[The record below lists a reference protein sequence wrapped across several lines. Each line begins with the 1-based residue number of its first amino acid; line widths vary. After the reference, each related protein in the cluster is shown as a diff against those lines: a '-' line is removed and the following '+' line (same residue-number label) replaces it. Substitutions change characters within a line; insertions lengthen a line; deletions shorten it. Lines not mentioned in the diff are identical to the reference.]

1 MKDTLKIKRHFRKSA
16 MYYFHDLFFFW
27 TELIL
32 VMKIL
37 NQICWILELVSHK
50 ENIEQ
55 KLFKTSDLTEEIG
68 ELIENDAESEDNFKK
83 FMKTDS
89 DSKH

>member
-1 MKDTLKIKRHFRKSA
+1 M
-16 MYYFHDLFFFW
+16 FFFFL

-37 NQICWILELVSHK
+37 NQIFWILELVSHK

-55 KLFKTSDLTEEIG
+55 KLFKISDLTEEIV
-68 ELIENDAESEDNFKK
+68 ELIENDTECEDNFKQ

-89 DSKH
+89 DLKH

>member
-1 MKDTLKIKRHFRKSA
+1 MI
-16 MYYFHDLFFFW
+16 FFFL

-55 KLFKTSDLTEEIG
+55 KLFKISDLTEEIG
-68 ELIENDAESEDNFKK
+68 ELIENDAECEDNFKQ
-83 FMKTDS
+83 FMKKNS
-89 DSKH
+89 DLKH

>member
-1 MKDTLKIKRHFRKSA
+1 MI
-16 MYYFHDLFFFW
+16 FFFL

-55 KLFKTSDLTEEIG
+55 KLFKISDLTEEIG
-68 ELIENDAESEDNFKK
+68 ELIENDAECEDNFKQ

-89 DSKH
+89 DLKH

>member
-1 MKDTLKIKRHFRKSA
+1 MI
-16 MYYFHDLFFFW
+16 FFFL

-32 VMKIL
+32 IMKIL

-55 KLFKTSDLTEEIG
+55 KLFKISDLTEEIG
-68 ELIENDAESEDNFKK
+68 ELIENDTECEDNFKQ

-89 DSKH
+89 DLKH

>member
-1 MKDTLKIKRHFRKSA
+1 MI
-16 MYYFHDLFFFW
+16 FFFFL

-32 VMKIL
+32 IMKIL

-55 KLFKTSDLTEEIG
+55 KLFKISDLTEEIG
-68 ELIENDAESEDNFKK
+68 ELIENDTECEDNFKQ

-89 DSKH
+89 DLKH

>member
-1 MKDTLKIKRHFRKSA
+1 M
-16 MYYFHDLFFFW
+16 FFFFL

-37 NQICWILELVSHK
+37 NQIFWILELVSHK

-55 KLFKTSDLTEEIG
+55 KLFKISDLTEEIG
-68 ELIENDAESEDNFKK
+68 ELIENDTECEDNFKQ
-83 FMKTDS
+83 FTKTDS
-89 DSKH
+89 DLKH

>member
-1 MKDTLKIKRHFRKSA
+1 MFS
-16 MYYFHDLFFFW
+16 FFL

-37 NQICWILELVSHK
+37 NQIFWILELVSHK

-55 KLFKTSDLTEEIG
+55 KLFKISDLTEEIG
-68 ELIENDAESEDNFKK
+68 ELIENDTECEDNFKQ

-89 DSKH
+89 DLKH

>member
-1 MKDTLKIKRHFRKSA
+1 MI
-16 MYYFHDLFFFW
+16 FFFFFL

-55 KLFKTSDLTEEIG
+55 KLFKISDLTEEIG
-68 ELIENDAESEDNFKK
+68 ELIENDTECEDNFKQ

-89 DSKH
+89 DLKH

>member
-1 MKDTLKIKRHFRKSA
+1 M
-16 MYYFHDLFFFW
+16 FFFFL

-37 NQICWILELVSHK
+37 NQIFWILELVSHK

>member
-1 MKDTLKIKRHFRKSA
+1 

-55 KLFKTSDLTEEIG
+55 KLFKISDLTEEIG
-68 ELIENDAESEDNFKK
+68 ELIENDAECEDNFKQ

-89 DSKH
+89 DLKH

>member
-1 MKDTLKIKRHFRKSA
+1 M
-16 MYYFHDLFFFW
+16 FFFFL

-37 NQICWILELVSHK
+37 NQIFWILELVSHK

-55 KLFKTSDLTEEIG
+55 KLFKISDLTEEIV
-68 ELIENDAESEDNFKK
+68 ELIENYTECEDNYKQ

-89 DSKH
+89 DLKH

>member
-1 MKDTLKIKRHFRKSA
+1 MI
-16 MYYFHDLFFFW
+16 FFFFFL

-55 KLFKTSDLTEEIG
+55 KLFKISDITEEIG
-68 ELIENDAESEDNFKK
+68 ELIENDAECEDNFKQ
-83 FMKTDS
+83 FMKKDS
-89 DSKH
+89 DLKH

>member
-1 MKDTLKIKRHFRKSA
+1 M
-16 MYYFHDLFFFW
+16 FFFFL

-37 NQICWILELVSHK
+37 NQIFWILELVSHK

-55 KLFKTSDLTEEIG
+55 KLFKISDLTVEIG
-68 ELIENDAESEDNFKK
+68 ELIENDAECEDNFKQ
-83 FMKTDS
+83 FMKKDS
-89 DSKH
+89 DLKH

>member
-1 MKDTLKIKRHFRKSA
+1 MI
-16 MYYFHDLFFFW
+16 FFFL

-55 KLFKTSDLTEEIG
+55 KLLKISALTEEIG
-68 ELIENDAESEDNFKK
+68 ELIENDAESEDNFKQ
-83 FMKTDS
+83 FMNTDS
-89 DSKH
+89 

>member
-1 MKDTLKIKRHFRKSA
+1 

-68 ELIENDAESEDNFKK
+68 ELIENDAECEDNFKQ
-83 FMKTDS
+83 FMKKDS
-89 DSKH
+89 DLKH

>member
-1 MKDTLKIKRHFRKSA
+1 M
-16 MYYFHDLFFFW
+16 FFFFL

-37 NQICWILELVSHK
+37 NQIFWILELVSHK

-55 KLFKTSDLTEEIG
+55 KLFKISDLTEEIG
-68 ELIENDAESEDNFKK
+68 ELIENDTECEDNFKQ

-89 DSKH
+89 DLKH

>member
-1 MKDTLKIKRHFRKSA
+1 MFS
-16 MYYFHDLFFFW
+16 FFL

-37 NQICWILELVSHK
+37 NQIFWILELVSHK

-55 KLFKTSDLTEEIG
+55 KLFKISDLTEEIG
-68 ELIENDAESEDNFKK
+68 ELIENDAECEDNFKQ
-83 FMKTDS
+83 FMKKDL
-89 DSKH
+89 DLKH

>member
-1 MKDTLKIKRHFRKSA
+1 MI
-16 MYYFHDLFFFW
+16 FFFL

-32 VMKIL
+32 IMKIL

-50 ENIEQ
+50 ENVEQ
-55 KLFKTSDLTEEIG
+55 KLFKISDLTEEIG
-68 ELIENDAESEDNFKK
+68 ELIENDAECEDNFKQ

-89 DSKH
+89 DLKH

>member
-1 MKDTLKIKRHFRKSA
+1 MI
-16 MYYFHDLFFFW
+16 FFFL

-32 VMKIL
+32 IMKIL

-55 KLFKTSDLTEEIG
+55 KLFKISDLTEEIG
-68 ELIENDAESEDNFKK
+68 ELIENDAECEDNFKQ

-89 DSKH
+89 DLKH

>member
-1 MKDTLKIKRHFRKSA
+1 